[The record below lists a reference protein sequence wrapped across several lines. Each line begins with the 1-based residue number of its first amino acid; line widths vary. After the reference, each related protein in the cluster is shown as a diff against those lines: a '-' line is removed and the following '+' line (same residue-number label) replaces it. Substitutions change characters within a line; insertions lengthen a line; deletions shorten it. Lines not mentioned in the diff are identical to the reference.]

1 MRAPSYLLAALIA
14 LTPVAALAQENPVK
28 ITADTF
34 VINEAASQAI
44 FSGNVLVIRPG
55 LTVWADKV
63 EVDYGEAG
71 PESIKTFTAIG
82 NVRLKTE
89 DQDASG
95 DRATFNPDTQILRL
109 LGNVVVVN
117 ATGTLNGPE
126 LEINLADNTTV
137 FTGGKGG
144 RVTGVFN
151 AQ

>member
-1 MRAPSYLLAALIA
+1 MRTASYLLAVLIA
-14 LTPVAALAQENPVK
+14 LIPVAARAENPVK

-34 VINEAASQAI
+34 VINEADSQAI
-44 FSGNVLVIRPG
+44 FTGNVIVIRPG

-137 FTGGKGG
+137 FTGGEGG